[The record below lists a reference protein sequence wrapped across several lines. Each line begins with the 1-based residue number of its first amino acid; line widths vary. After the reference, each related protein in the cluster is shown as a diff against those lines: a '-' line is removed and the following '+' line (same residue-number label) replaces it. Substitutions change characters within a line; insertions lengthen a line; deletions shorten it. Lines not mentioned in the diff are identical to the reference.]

1 MGRLWTRRISLL
13 LVCIGAALSGCCG
26 NHSGFVRI
34 HGCGQVGCTGCGTD
48 RSLGHAG
55 DPDALGLH
63 PGVQEVVVGPG
74 GEYGGSFDAALGPAA
89 SPPPPP
95 AGISRFHPVPT
106 RPVFAATRHPE

>member
-1 MGRLWTRRISLL
+1 MGRLRTCRISLL

-26 NHSGFVRI
+26 HQSGFVRI

-48 RSLGHAG
+48 HSLGHAG

-63 PGVQEVVVGPG
+63 PGPHEVVVGPSG
-74 GEYGGSFDAALGPAA
+74 DQGEYFDAAIGPAA
-89 SPPPPP
+89 APPP
-95 AGISRFHPVPT
+95 GISRFHPVPT